1 MADLCIKM
9 GVQAPGQDVNDVLK
23 VLDYIAQ
30 NHSEAYKPLRMQAY
44 ARDMSD
50 GAIGVLASM
59 SIIIKFNDRAG
70 QEKTVTEHVIDGLS
84 RTVVDSQPAYDISFT
99 PLAQQLVGIV
109 YEQRDQ
115 KGDPSDRA
123 AFIQKKA
130 EELGL

>member
-23 VLDYIAQ
+23 VLEYVAQ
-30 NHSEAYKPLRMQAY
+30 NHSEADKPLRMQAY

-50 GAIGVLASM
+50 GAIGVLTSM
-59 SIIIKFNDRAG
+59 SIIIKFTDRAG
-70 QEKTVTEHVIDGLS
+70 QEKTLTEHVINSFS

-99 PLAQQLVGIV
+99 PLAQKLVGIV
-109 YEQRDQ
+109 YEQRDHE
-115 KGDPSDRA
+115 GDPSDRA

-130 EELGL
+130 AELGL

>member
-30 NHSEAYKPLRMQAY
+30 NHSEADKPLRMQAY

-70 QEKTVTEHVIDGLS
+70 QEKTVTEHVIDGFS

-109 YEQRDQ
+109 YEQRDHE
-115 KGDPSDRA
+115 GDLSDRA